1 MKMRTIYHPL
11 FANVSYKEAEDRLTR
26 EEKGAGEVLFRPSS
40 KVRRALSIQALDY
53 LGPYLGPY
61 PGPHLAL
68 N

>member
-40 KVRRALSIQALDY
+40 KVRRALPIQA
-53 LGPYLGPY
+53 PI
-61 PGPHLAL
+61 
-68 N
+68 